1 MNILHLRYAVE
12 VAKEGSINKASDR
25 LLVAQPNLSRS
36 IKELEADLGITLF
49 ERSSR
54 GMFLTPEGEQFI
66 SHAKSVLA
74 HIDEV
79 EQLYKGSRSRRQ
91 RFSVSVP
98 RASYIS
104 AAFTRFCDT
113 LEPTSAVISYQET
126 NSGQVITNVASG
138 ESKLGVVRYSES
150 YEGYFK
156 AVLAEKGLTVEPL
169 KEFNHV
175 LLMHRDN
182 PLAAAEKVTF
192 ENLEAGIEVIYAD
205 TYVPSLRLT
214 KYEEPTEE
222 HGRHIY
228 VYERA
233 SQLEILAQNPDA
245 FSWVS
250 PSPQSVLDRYGLTE
264 RALPDLRQPSK
275 DVLVWRKDYRLTELD
290 KRFIDE
296 LKRETDK

>member
-36 IKELEADLGITLF
+36 IKELESDLGITLF

-66 SHAKSVLA
+66 THAKSILA
-74 HIDEV
+74 RIDEV
-79 EQLYKGSRSRRQ
+79 EQLYKGGKGRRQ

-98 RASYIS
+98 RASYIG
-104 AAFTRFCDT
+104 AAFARFCDT
-113 LEPTSAVISYQET
+113 LEPTSAVVSYQET
-126 NSGQVITNVASG
+126 NSGQVITDVVSG
-138 ESKLGVVRYSES
+138 ESKLGVVRYNEP

-156 AVLAEKGLTVEPL
+156 ASLAEKGLVVEPI
-169 KEFNHV
+169 KEFCHV
-175 LLMHRDN
+175 LLVRKDS
-182 PLAAAEKVTF
+182 PLASAERVEF
-192 ENLEAGIEVIYAD
+192 EDLEAGIEVIYAD
-205 TYVPSLRLT
+205 AYIPSLRLT

-228 VYERA
+228 VFERA
-233 SQLEILAQNPDA
+233 SQLEILSQNPAA

-250 PSPQSVLDRYGLTE
+250 PSPQSVLDRYGLVE
-264 RALPDLRQPSK
+264 RAFPGLRQPSR
-275 DVLVWRKDYRLTELD
+275 DVLVYRKDYRLTELD
-290 KRFIDE
+290 KRFIAE
-296 LKRETDK
+296 LKKG